1 MLKKKKRQT
10 VAHNLW
16 GPVGQ
21 KTKGSFLDL
30 AGVCHLC
37 AEFPLTLPAL
47 VWNRFELEMVSAGG
61 E

>member
-1 MLKKKKRQT
+1 M
-10 VAHNLW
+10 AHNLW